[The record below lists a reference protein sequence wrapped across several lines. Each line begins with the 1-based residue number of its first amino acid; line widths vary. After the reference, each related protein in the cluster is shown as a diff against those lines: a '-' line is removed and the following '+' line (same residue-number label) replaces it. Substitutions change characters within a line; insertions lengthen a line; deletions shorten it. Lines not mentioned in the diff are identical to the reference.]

1 MLSMDILILVQVLT
15 TFFMTGLIWVIQI
28 VHYPLFEYIG
38 KYEFI
43 AYEKKHSKLISFIV
57 APMMLIELASAII
70 IIISNYFTG
79 DLYIL
84 FTIAFLLLIIIW
96 ISTMLIQVPQHR
108 ILSYSY
114 DLKVIKDLA
123 KSNWIRTICWSLRS
137 VILMYILYKK

>member
-1 MLSMDILILVQVLT
+1 MDILILVQVLT

-28 VHYPLFEYIG
+28 VHYPLFAYIG
-38 KYEFI
+38 KDEFI

-70 IIISNYFTG
+70 IIISDYFIS

-108 ILSYSY
+108 ILSSRY
-114 DLKVIKDLA
+114 DLKAIKDLA

>member
-1 MLSMDILILVQVLT
+1 MDILILVQVLT

-28 VHYPLFEYIG
+28 VHYPLFAYIG
-38 KYEFI
+38 RDEFI
-43 AYEKKHSKLISFIV
+43 SYEKKHSRLISFIV

-70 IIISNYFTG
+70 ILISNYFTS

-108 ILSYSY
+108 ILSSRY
-114 DLKVIKDLA
+114 DLRVIKDLA

-137 VILMYILYKK
+137 VILMYILYKNN